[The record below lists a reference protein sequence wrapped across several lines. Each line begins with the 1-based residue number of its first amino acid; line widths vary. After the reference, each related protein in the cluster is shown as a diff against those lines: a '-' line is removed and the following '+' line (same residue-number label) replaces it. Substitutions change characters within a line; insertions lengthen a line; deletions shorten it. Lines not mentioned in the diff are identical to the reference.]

1 VELRLL
7 PGTVDVH
14 RLPADAPVPAA
25 PPGAALWAALRS
37 IDELTVV
44 TPLPEPAADRTSP
57 GWSVLTVTGPLAHD
71 LVGVLADL
79 SACLAA
85 AGVPIFALSA
95 FATDHLLVPATRA
108 GDAVT
113 ALRAEGH
120 QVLVEPAEPPE
131 AAEPD

>member
-14 RLPADAPVPAA
+14 RLPPDAPVPAP
-25 PPGAALWAALRS
+25 PPGAPLWAALRS
-37 IDELTVV
+37 PDELTVV
-44 TPLPEPAADRTSP
+44 TPLPEAAADRTSP

-95 FATDHLLVPATRA
+95 FATDHLLVPAPRA
-108 GDAVT
+108 ADAVA
-113 ALRAEGH
+113 ALRAGGH
-120 QVLVEPAEPPE
+120 EVVAVP
-131 AAEPD
+131 